1 MVVKSSPPQT
11 TDRGLLLVKQDLAM
25 QFSEDARQ
33 SKTSSLNIST
43 ISEDPGHTKTAV
55 AEDVDTTASE
65 GDGAMNLCKTQ
76 GPVAEREVEDGGVA
90 SDEETEASSVVSA
103 SNLLSPEAQL
113 LTREILLET
122 GSVSGKRDTSNKP
135 DNTTGARKSSRN
147 KDLSRAYDTPRQR
160 RSVSVG
166 IVRPCSAT
174 LPRGAEHC
182 KPATRPKSAFQVSNT
197 RDTHTLQSSSQIFV
211 DLSKLKF

>member
-11 TDRGLLLVKQDLAM
+11 TDRGLLLVKQDLVM

-43 ISEDPGHTKTAV
+43 ISEDPGHTKTAA
-55 AEDVDTTASE
+55 AEDVDTTPTE
-65 GDGAMNLCKTQ
+65 GDGVMNLCKTQ
-76 GPVAEREVEDGGVA
+76 GPVAEREIEDDGVA
-90 SDEETEASSVVSA
+90 SDEASSVVSA

-113 LTREILLET
+113 LTHEILLET

>member
-55 AEDVDTTASE
+55 AEDVDTTPTE

-76 GPVAEREVEDGGVA
+76 GPVAEREIEDDGVA
-90 SDEETEASSVVSA
+90 SDEVSSVVSA

-160 RSVSVG
+160 QSVSVG

-197 RDTHTLQSSSQIFV
+197 RDTHTLQSSSQIVV